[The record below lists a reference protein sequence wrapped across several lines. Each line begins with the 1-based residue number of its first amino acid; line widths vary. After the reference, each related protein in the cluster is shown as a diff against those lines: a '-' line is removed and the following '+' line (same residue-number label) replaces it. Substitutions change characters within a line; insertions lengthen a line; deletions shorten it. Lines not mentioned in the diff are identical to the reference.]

1 MTTLH
6 LKKSMGRSPSR
17 LGLLL
22 IPVVFACF
30 ALAQSAQAV
39 GPEPNGGDLIGNVT
53 EEDNAVLELGSDA
66 VEAAM
71 GQAADN
77 PNKRVIP
84 IIIEKNLQC
93 AGGKVILKGD
103 VIVTFKAVILPG
115 GVRVVAPNGRLKME
129 RFRGTAENNGIKRKL
144 AVKNLKPLNPQFH
157 FEGNKGFFNFRF
169 EVTGP
174 KIGAGSPLLFVVKYR
189 PNVYTFEN
197 GEVTE
202 MFPDKKPNVQCC
214 EGFCP

>member
-39 GPEPNGGDLIGNVT
+39 GPEPNEGDLIGNVT
-53 EEDNAVLELGSDA
+53 EEDNAVLELSTDT

-71 GQAADN
+71 GQADDN

-84 IIIEKNLQC
+84 IIIEKKNLQC

-103 VIVTFKAVILPG
+103 VIVTFKAVILN
-115 GVRVVAPNGRLKME
+115 GVRVVQPIGRLKME
-129 RFRGTAENNGIKRKL
+129 RFSGFAVNNGIKRKL
-144 AVKNLKPLNPQFH
+144 AAKNLKPLGGFTI
-157 FEGNKGFFNFRF
+157 EGNKGFFNFRF